1 MVCRINACIF
11 DLAWVVEGVVRCAD
25 MCPKMSSTDSLVTS
39 GVQEGNYTNVGSTL
53 PSYMHQNI
61 SGQSP
66 ADGYTLFSKVDTPF
80 RNYIKP
86 VNGKCS
92 IINTANLSAIDA
104 QINSAGNNFGVCRY
118 NASGY
123 TVRLML
129 AYFLLLIA
137 LWRSPIP
144 LHVWNDGYTDTSVAL
159 CPHKLTVAHKMLI
172 AR

>member
-1 MVCRINACIF
+1 MVCRINACNF

-66 ADGYTLFSKVDTPF
+66 ADGYTLVSKVDTPF

-92 IINTANLSAIDA
+92 IINTANLSAI
-104 QINSAGNNFGVCRY
+104 
-118 NASGY
+118 
-123 TVRLML
+123 TL
-129 AYFLLLIA
+129 
-137 LWRSPIP
+137 
-144 LHVWNDGYTDTSVAL
+144 
-159 CPHKLTVAHKMLI
+159 KLTALATIFECAVTMPLDT
-172 AR
+172 R